1 MYVRCNIVIDGI
13 ESTLEDVFASDCFL
27 MKLSLFVIHHYVEN
41 RIDGV
46 SFSDYVTSVVDRGI
60 GSPSGQ
66 IQDYNMGIC
75 CFSAMH
81 AALWS
86 KTG

>member
-60 GSPSGQ
+60 GSRSNPR
-66 IQDYNMGIC
+66 
-75 CFSAMH
+75 
-81 AALWS
+81 L
-86 KTG
+86 